1 MYLCIT
7 STLNFC
13 LKITSIVLK
22 DINSKNKTVRAYA
35 IPGTERCLVKLLD
48 YYLPLLPPDSP
59 YFYMQGLEKFSSKSV
74 YKNQRVGVNTLKKML
89 SDLSRKSGIGVH
101 YTNHSLRATSIT
113 RMFNSGVQEK
123 VIAETSGHKSVKA
136 LRCYERTSTAQQQ
149 EVTAS
154 VNMEANQGDANGAP
168 VVIPKNSLLPATSP
182 NVSGN
187 FSNCTINLS
196 LS

>member
-1 MYLCIT
+1 M
-7 STLNFC
+7 
-13 LKITSIVLK
+13 
-22 DINSKNKTVRAYA
+22 
-35 IPGTERCLVKLLD
+35 
-48 YYLPLLPPDSP
+48 
-59 YFYMQGLEKFSSKSV
+59 
-74 YKNQRVGVNTLKKML
+74 NTLKNML

-136 LRCYERTSTAQQQ
+136 LRCYKRTSTAQQQ

-182 NVSGN
+182 NFSGN

>member
-13 LKITSIVLK
+13 LRITNIVLK

-35 IPGTERCLVKLLD
+35 IPGTECCLVKLLD

-59 YFYMQGLEKFSSKSV
+59 YFYMQGLEKFPSDSSKSV
-74 YKNQRVGVNTLKKML
+74 YKNQRVGVNTLKNML

-113 RMFNSGVQEK
+113 RMFNSGLQEK
-123 VIAETSGHKSVKA
+123 VIAETSRHKSVKA
-136 LRCYERTSTAQQQ
+136 LRCYEHTSTAQQQ

-154 VNMEANQGDANGAP
+154 VNMEANQGDANG
-168 VVIPKNSLLPATSP
+168 LL
-182 NVSGN
+182 
-187 FSNCTINLS
+187 L
-196 LS
+196 